1 MAKSYHNPPELFDS
15 TQFGFSQIVSV
26 PATGRI
32 VYISG
37 QVAWDNGETIIGPG
51 DFPLQITQTFRNLA
65 TAMAT
70 AGGQL
75 SDIVSMRIYFLE
87 QKADELSHISA
98 ALKEHFPVNQ
108 APATT
113 WIGVRALADP
123 AFMIEIEAT
132 AVIV

>member
-15 TQFGFSQIVSV
+15 TEYGFSQIVTA

-32 VYISG
+32 VYLSG
-37 QVAWDNGETIIGPG
+37 QVAWDNGETIVGPG
-51 DFPLQITQTFRNLA
+51 DFPLQIAQTFRNLA
-65 TAMAT
+65 TAMESV
-70 AGGQL
+70 GGQF

-87 QKADELSHISA
+87 EKAEELSHIST
-98 ALKEHFPVNQ
+98 ALREHFPLGE

-123 AFMIEIEAT
+123 AFLIEIEAT
-132 AVIV
+132 AVIA